1 MARLLLFL
9 IPLLL
14 VSCVAPADYN
24 DSLIREQRR
33 VLSAINDLNTV
44 IKQAN
49 KEETNSELA
58 EAVNQVEKSILKVQQ
73 KDAFRG
79 ETQLRE
85 EMKELLVFYKFV
97 LNEYYPLLIEIQH
110 DEGLT
115 LTEKKQVSDS
125 IYDTIREQEIQRT
138 TAYAEAQKLF
148 ADKYNISIIHTQK

>member
-85 EMKELLVFYKFV
+85 EMEELLVFYKFV
-97 LNEYYPLLIEIQH
+97 LNEYYPLLIEIP
-110 DEGLT
+110 
-115 LTEKKQVSDS
+115 
-125 IYDTIREQEIQRT
+125 
-138 TAYAEAQKLF
+138 LF
-148 ADKYNISIIHTQK
+148 PLKR

>member
-24 DSLIREQRR
+24 DSLIREQRK

-49 KEETNSELA
+49 KEETTSELA

-73 KDAFRG
+73 KDAFGGKHRWQRKRRG
-79 ETQLRE
+79 C
-85 EMKELLVFYKFV
+85 LVF
-97 LNEYYPLLIEIQH
+97 N
-110 DEGLT
+110 
-115 LTEKKQVSDS
+115 S
-125 IYDTIREQEIQRT
+125 
-138 TAYAEAQKLF
+138 LF
-148 ADKYNISIIHTQK
+148 

>member
-73 KDAFRG
+73 K
-79 ETQLRE
+79 
-85 EMKELLVFYKFV
+85 MLL
-97 LNEYYPLLIEIQH
+97 
-110 DEGLT
+110 EGKHSC
-115 LTEKKQVSDS
+115 ERKWRSC
-125 IYDTIREQEIQRT
+125 
-138 TAYAEAQKLF
+138 LF
-148 ADKYNISIIHTQK
+148 FISLF